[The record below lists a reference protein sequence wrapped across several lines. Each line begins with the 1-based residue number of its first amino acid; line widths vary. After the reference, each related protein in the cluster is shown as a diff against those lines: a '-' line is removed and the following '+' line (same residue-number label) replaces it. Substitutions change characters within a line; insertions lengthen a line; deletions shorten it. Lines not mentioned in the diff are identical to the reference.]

1 MHIVFIGSFAGG
13 GFLAGYLFANNKLAK
28 RFEKNSRDNLEG
40 EER

>member
-28 RFEKNSRDNLEG
+28 RFEKDSRDNLE
-40 EER
+40 EEQR